1 MNNIKVNHF
10 KCFDSQVELNLPDNS
25 NLLLCG
31 ENGAG
36 KSSLFEAIKIVFYR
50 EKMLPNVL
58 EIAGPAA
65 PFGGRQAQK
74 SKFFNRRNPQ
84 TPFEIQVDGDDY
96 ENYNAAGT
104 DAFFI
109 SCEDLKKH
117 DKISLDD
124 IFSTL
129 FFPAAVIARKNE
141 FWSDVFLQYVNDSL
155 HDDFFEK
162 VHLEIQQGEGHCFK
176 VIDEANGINESDCLG
191 ECYNEAKLDVIFLAI
206 LFQMIIFSPAPTAHR
221 KLLVMDDII
230 NSLDMANRGL
240 VAKFIM
246 THFQDSQILL
256 FTHNVSFYNLF
267 SYAISNYNNRTAT
280 WQKQLLY
287 EIDETHVLVKDES
300 PETVTDIKADFNPQN
315 EDYEPIGNR
324 IRKLFEYLLHEYA
337 RLMQMGDYMEISS
350 ILEKIMNTDAGKVFL
365 QINGDRVYSESDLLC
380 AIKGI
385 AEVTP
390 KELIREKINK
400 QFLDYDSSTFFKPL
414 VPVLQDMTLFQ
425 KLTLHQLSH
434 DQNQMSTFSAK
445 EIEYCFYL
453 LEKLER
459 VVRGL
464 RKMNSGGNVYRV

>member
-1 MNNIKVNHF
+1 MNSLKINHF
-10 KCFDSQVELNLPDNS
+10 KCFESQVELNLPDNS

-36 KSSLFEAIKIVFYR
+36 KSSLFEAIKLVFYR
-50 EKMLPNVL
+50 DKMLPNVL

-65 PFGGRQAQK
+65 PIGGQQAQK
-74 SKFFNRRNPQ
+74 RKYFNKRNPQ
-84 TPFEIQVDGDDY
+84 TPFEIQVDGEDY
-96 ENYNAAGT
+96 ENYNT
-104 DAFFI
+104 SETEAFFI

-117 DKISLDD
+117 DKISLDE
-124 IFSTL
+124 IFSIL
-129 FFPAAVIARKNE
+129 YFPAVVIARKKE
-141 FWSDVFLQYVNDSL
+141 FWSDEFLQYVNDSL

-162 VHLEIQQGEGHCFK
+162 IRLEIQQGEGHCFK
-176 VIDEANGINESDCLG
+176 VIDEANGICESNRLG
-191 ECYNEAKLDVIFLAI
+191 ESYNEAKLDVIFLAI
-206 LFQMIIFSPAPTAHR
+206 YFQIIIFAQIPAGHH

-240 VAKFIM
+240 VAKLIM
-246 THFQDSQILL
+246 THFQDCQILL

-267 SYAISNYNNRTAT
+267 SYAISNYNNRIGA

-287 EIDETHVLVKDES
+287 EIGETHVLVKDES
-300 PETVTDIKADFNPQN
+300 PETVADIKADFNPQN
-315 EDYEPIGNR
+315 ENYESIGNR
-324 IRKLFEYLLHEYA
+324 IRKLFEHLLHEYA

-365 QINGDRVYSESDLLC
+365 QINGDRVYSESDLLRT
-380 AIKGI
+380 IKGI
-385 AEVTP
+385 VEVAP
-390 KELIREKINK
+390 QELIREKINK
-400 QFLDYDSSTFFKPL
+400 QFLDYDSSMFFKL
-414 VPVLQDMTLFQ
+414 IVPVLQDMTLFQ

-434 DQNQMSTFSAK
+434 DQDQMASFSAK

-459 VVRGL
+459 VVQGL